1 MGNYEWTVFRS
12 YDQFVEL
19 ERFLKLKNLITE
31 ETLKKTL
38 PPKQSIESV
47 ALTPKEKS
55 ELVKELFNST
65 YSGSKNHD
73 YFFIF
78 LCSLPFS
85 NQQFPFKPRLCHI
98 EKRSTSK
105 IS

>member
-19 ERFLKLKNLITE
+19 DRNLKIKNLITD

-38 PPKQSIESV
+38 PTKQTIESV

-65 YSGSKNHD
+65 YSGSKINI
-73 YFFIF
+73 FFF
-78 LCSLPFS
+78 FHTLF
-85 NQQFPFKPRLCHI
+85 
-98 EKRSTSK
+98 
-105 IS
+105 